1 MSLSLIS
8 LVKNLP
14 KDKYFS
20 QEFQGNQSELVEEK
34 AIYLCDYMNCFKKF
48 RKNHLRKYCY
58 SLLEDK
64 HT

>member
-34 AIYLCDYMNCFKKF
+34 AIYLWDYMNCFKKF
-48 RKNHLRKYCY
+48 SEKK
-58 SLLEDK
+58 SPKKVLLQLVRR
-64 HT
+64 